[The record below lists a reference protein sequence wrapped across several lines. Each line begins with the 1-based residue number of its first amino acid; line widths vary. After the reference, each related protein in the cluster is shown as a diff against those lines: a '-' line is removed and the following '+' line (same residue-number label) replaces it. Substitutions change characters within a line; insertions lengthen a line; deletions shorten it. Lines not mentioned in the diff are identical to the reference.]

1 LIERTLGPLSRNAAR
16 AHDPQGKDI
25 SSHPIAFDLNQYTS
39 LEDRRFSAIGAVVS
53 PFESMN

>member
-1 LIERTLGPLSRNAAR
+1 MPQNFWLAATLAR

-39 LEDRRFSAIGAVVS
+39 LEDRRFSAGFASNRSRGEPV
-53 PFESMN
+53 